1 MKYEKPEMEVVELNA
16 TPITTLSVG
25 DENSDVT
32 QLPGI

>member
-1 MKYEKPEMEVVELNA
+1 MKYDKPEMEVVELNT
-16 TPITTLSVG
+16 TPITALSVG